1 MKTYDKIRVMRTLD
15 GAYYT
20 RDYDHR
26 KAMSIAKKAKDDMLK
41 CANQIAKSGAMLDG
55 LLEDAYKSGNKDEY
69 RELDAMTTDLR
80 RQIDRIMNS
89 I

>member
-1 MKTYDKIRVMRTLD
+1 MNREKVIRALD
-15 GAYYT
+15 GVYT
-20 RDYDHR
+20 RDYDHK

-41 CANQIAKSGAMLDG
+41 CANQIAKSGAMLDK
-55 LLEDAYKSGNKDEY
+55 LAEDAYRSGSKDEY
-69 RELDAMTTDLR
+69 KELDTLTTDLR